1 MDGIAL
7 NESTLQSKVIILF
20 WSTLIRPLLD
30 TGFHLEHLTRSN
42 RSVRGRPEIKKKMG
56 KPGMLRR
63 NFSIAIC
70 VLRRLAEKSKLTSQA
85 PKNLLKH

>member
-7 NESTLQSKVIILF
+7 NESTLQSKVIILS

-30 TGFHLEHLTRSN
+30 TGFHLEHLTQSD
-42 RSVRGRPEIKKKMG
+42 RSVRGRPEINKKMG
-56 KPGMLRR
+56 KPGMLKR

-70 VLRRLAEKSKLTSQA
+70 VLRRLSEKSRLTSQA
-85 PKNLLKH
+85 PKNLFKY